1 MVEIVAAALSYLPWD
16 YVSEYV
22 GFKFPEIA
30 YFFCDNT
37 IHPIHALSLPLDLV
51 NKYLESFF
59 FLKEI

>member
-1 MVEIVAAALSYLPWD
+1 M
-16 YVSEYV
+16 SEYV

-59 FLKEI
+59 FEGNIIEGLHC